1 MVSEKACFR
10 YALFRQGIYPQSKT
24 VYNPGVVLIIEITT
38 RDGRIVMLE
47 GKVRWTKKAPEEFSH
62 KMKSGVGI
70 HVQRLLHGEDLF
82 QAIFFQLC
90 FA

>member
-1 MVSEKACFR
+1 M
-10 YALFRQGIYPQSKT
+10 G
-24 VYNPGVVLIIEITT
+24 
-38 RDGRIVMLE
+38 DGRIVLLE
-47 GKVRWTKKAPEEFSH
+47 GNVRWTKKAPVEFSH

-70 HVQRLLHGEDLF
+70 HVQRFLQGEGLF